1 MRTKIALLL
10 LVLLPACTE
19 TESPDAGA
27 PDASADA
34 GHDAALVDASM
45 VDAGPDP
52 EFLYTGPLRL
62 SETGLYADL
71 ATRTVADD
79 VRPYSVRFEL
89 WSDGA
94 AKGRYL
100 SLPAGTRIDASDP
113 DNWVFP
119 IGTRAW
125 KEFRVGEVLVETRYF
140 VKTSATRW
148 ERVSF
153 VWLEDGSDALA
164 APAGQPDALAT
175 PHDVPDV
182 ETCHMCH
189 RGSAD
194 GLLGVSAIQLS
205 TGEPDDLLVWLVE
218 GDRISPLPPDTS
230 LPGSAP
236 EQAALGYLHAN
247 CGHCHNEVHALAT
260 RRPLRMWMPLGLS
273 AVSDTPLLRTAVGAE
288 AFHDLED
295 TTIVLMPGDPDA
307 SQLYRRM
314 LVRGDIGMP
323 PQGTEVPHAEGAAL
337 VRAFIEAL

>member
-94 AKGRYL
+94 PKGRYL

-140 VKTSATRW
+140 VKTSATR
-148 ERVSF
+148 
-153 VWLEDGSDALA
+153 
-164 APAGQPDALAT
+164 
-175 PHDVPDV
+175 
-182 ETCHMCH
+182 
-189 RGSAD
+189 
-194 GLLGVSAIQLS
+194 
-205 TGEPDDLLVWLVE
+205 
-218 GDRISPLPPDTS
+218 
-230 LPGSAP
+230 
-236 EQAALGYLHAN
+236 
-247 CGHCHNEVHALAT
+247 
-260 RRPLRMWMPLGLS
+260 
-273 AVSDTPLLRTAVGAE
+273 
-288 AFHDLED
+288 
-295 TTIVLMPGDPDA
+295 
-307 SQLYRRM
+307 
-314 LVRGDIGMP
+314 
-323 PQGTEVPHAEGAAL
+323 
-337 VRAFIEAL
+337 